1 MLKAWRGVLYTVRPS
16 VGGMSYAGA
25 AQDRSREPACR
36 AAQSVSDASC
46 PSCPVRLA
54 WRRRAVS
61 SGPEVLVGPRG
72 TAAET
77 RGHGRPISIKGGGG
91 GGYGAASGP
100 YSSALGGVRFAEK
113 KFFAVQWR
121 CGGLRRWG
129 APREPAQGFRGSAGG
144 LPSVGRVHAVRRAAA
159 APAGAVALAEGRD
172 DDAVAVVGGPLGLD
186 IGLHRQSAVSY
197 RQRARS

>member
-1 MLKAWRGVLYTVRPS
+1 MIFKSNRSAAAAQTKNPLMLKAWRGVLYTVRPS

-91 GGYGAASGP
+91 GG
-100 YSSALGGVRFAEK
+100 GVR
-113 KFFAVQWR
+113 
-121 CGGLRRWG
+121 RRLG
-129 APREPAQGFRGSAGG
+129 PPQ
-144 LPSVGRVHAVRRAAA
+144 LSVGRSAFCGEEILC
-159 APAGAVALAEGRD
+159 GAVAMWRA
-172 DDAVAVVGGPLGLD
+172 APLGGSSRACARVP
-186 IGLHRQSAVSY
+186 GLSRWSSQCRPGSCCTT
-197 RQRARS
+197 RRSRPRWCRRPGRGPRR